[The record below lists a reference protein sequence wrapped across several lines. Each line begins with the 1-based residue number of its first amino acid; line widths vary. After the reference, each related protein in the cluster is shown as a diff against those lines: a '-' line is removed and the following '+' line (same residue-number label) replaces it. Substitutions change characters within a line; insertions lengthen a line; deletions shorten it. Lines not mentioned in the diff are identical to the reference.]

1 MEPWGIKKMSR
12 VITFLDKLQR
22 KASIRVKVIIGVSLI
37 LTIMASFTYYDM
49 VTRLTARTEF
59 QIKQQEKRAF
69 EISDTVMRSIEYPML
84 DGEMENV
91 QAILE
96 RLKILK
102 DVSLANLSDTT
113 GTIKYSGLPANIDR
127 IDDSESAK
135 KTLRSRS
142 ISKGLETVGGEKVF
156 FYALPIHN
164 ERICHKCHG
173 AEKEILGTLSVGI
186 SWTAIEENLA
196 ELRNREIILTVTW
209 LAIAGIFLNLFLSR
223 YITQPLTILARLAD
237 DISHGKSG
245 FNFGRT
251 FKCWEI
257 KKCDKND
264 CPAHG
269 NTDIMCWYLDGTHCK
284 FQQSGRFPEKFDMCR
299 KCEVYKSQAGDEI
312 IRLTDSF
319 KHMLYILKASQK
331 ELKQSEEKYK
341 LLFDTDPNP
350 IFILDRKT
358 LAILDANARA
368 ESQYG
373 YSKKDFLKMFLFDL
387 GYEDDAQEIISS
399 FEGVFDGCIFFDKKR
414 YRKKDGVLFY
424 ATIHVCN
431 ARYMGKDALIA
442 TTTDVTESVRK
453 DAQLVQTSKMATLGE
468 MATGVAHELNQP
480 LNTIQIGT
488 DFFRNMVRQ
497 GREIPA
503 DELALVS
510 EQMAG
515 QVSRAVNIINH
526 LREFGC
532 QTEIQKEEVDIN
544 KPLKGV
550 FTLLSQQLQLRGI
563 NVVLDLQED
572 LPHIMV
578 DSNRLEQVF
587 MNLVIN
593 ARQAMEEKNKQSA
606 GTAPD
611 NTLTVRSFQENG
623 RVVATVTDTGPGIP
637 ANIREKI
644 FEPFFT
650 TKKVD
655 EGTGLGLSIN
665 YGIVKDYNGT
675 IEVESVAG
683 KGSTFKI
690 TLPACKQEKK
700 GA

>member
-12 VITFLDKLQR
+12 ITLLDKLQR
-22 KASIRVKVIIGVSLI
+22 KASLRVKIIVGVSLI
-37 LTIMASFTYYDM
+37 LTIIAAFTYYDM
-49 VTRLTARTEF
+49 ATRVTARTEF

-96 RLKILK
+96 RLMILK
-102 DVSLANLSDTT
+102 DVSLANLSDGT
-113 GTIKYSGLPANIDR
+113 GTIKYSGLPANIGK
-127 IDDSESAK
+127 IDDLESAK
-135 KTLRSRS
+135 KTLRSSS
-142 ISKGLETVGGEKVF
+142 ISKGLETVDGEKIF
-156 FYALPIHN
+156 FYTLPIHN
-164 ERICHKCHG
+164 EKTCHKCHG
-173 AEKEILGTLSVGI
+173 AEKEILGVLSVGI
-186 SWTAIEENLA
+186 SWTAIEESLA
-196 ELRNREIILTVTW
+196 ELRNREIILTGTW
-209 LAIAGIFLNLFLSR
+209 LAITGIFLNLFLSR
-223 YITQPLTILARLAD
+223 YITQPLTTLARLAD

-245 FNFGRT
+245 FDFGRT

-269 NTDIMCWYLDGTHCK
+269 NTDIMCWYMDGTHCK
-284 FQQSGRFPEKFDMCR
+284 FQKSGSFPEKLAMCR
-299 KCEVYKSQAGDEI
+299 KCDVYQSQAGDEI

-319 KHMLYILKASQK
+319 KHMLYILKASQE

-358 LAILDANARA
+358 LGILDANARA

-373 YSKKDFLKMFLFDL
+373 YSKKEFLKMFLFDL
-387 GYEDDAQEIISS
+387 GEEDNAQEIISS
-399 FEGVFDGCIFFDKKR
+399 FKDAFDGCIFFDKKR
-414 YRKKDGVLFY
+414 YRKKDGAWFY
-424 ATIHVCN
+424 ATIHVCG
-431 ARYMGKDALIA
+431 AQFMGKDALIA

-453 DAQLVQTSKMATLGE
+453 DAQLVQASKMSILGE

-503 DELALVS
+503 DELAIVS

-515 QVSRAVNIINH
+515 QVSRAANIINH
-526 LREFGC
+526 LREFGR
-532 QTEIQKEEVDIN
+532 QAEIQMDEIDIN
-544 KPLKGV
+544 QPLAGV
-550 FTLLSQQLQLRGI
+550 FTLLSQQLKLRGI
-563 NVVLDLQED
+563 NVVLGLQED
-572 LPHIMV
+572 LPHVMA

-587 MNLVIN
+587 MNLVVN

-606 GTAPD
+606 GAAPD
-611 NTLTVRSFQENG
+611 NTLTVRSFHENG
-623 RVVATVTDTGPGIP
+623 RVVVTVTDTGPGIP
-637 ANIREKI
+637 ANISEKI

-655 EGTGLGLSIN
+655 EGTGLGLSIS

-675 IEVESVAG
+675 IEVESVMG
-683 KGSTFKI
+683 KGSTFKV
-690 TLPACKQEKK
+690 TFPACKQEKR